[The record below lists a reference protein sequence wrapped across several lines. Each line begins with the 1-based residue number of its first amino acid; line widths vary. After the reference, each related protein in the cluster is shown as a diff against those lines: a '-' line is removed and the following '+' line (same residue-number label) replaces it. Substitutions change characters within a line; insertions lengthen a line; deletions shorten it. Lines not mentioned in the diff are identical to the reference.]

1 MAHLLRYIPAHILL
15 HLLRYCVAHF
25 TVHIEAFI
33 LWHLL
38 TGLPWNL
45 LTFFPG
51 HPFVGSLTLIS
62 RHSLALLFSYV
73 LADGFRDSFALLPGH
88 LDGNL
93 LAFFFWNVPAL
104 LLCHLSRNIFGDL
117 SSDLFALLFV
127 HSLALLF
134 LDRALVGFCH
144 VTAKSFRYLHINY
157 VSFNLYIL
165 KKLLTC

>member
-1 MAHLLRYIPAHILL
+1 MAHLLRNIPAHILL

-25 TVHIEAFI
+25 AVHVEAFV

-45 LTFFPG
+45 LTLFPG
-51 HPFVGSLTLIS
+51 HLFVGSLTLIS
-62 RHSLALLFSYV
+62 RHSLALLFGYV
-73 LADGFRDSFALLPGH
+73 LADGFSDSFTFLPGH

-104 LLCHLSRNIFGDL
+104 LLCHLSRYIFGDL

-127 HSLALLF
+127 HPM
-134 LDRALVGFCH
+134 
-144 VTAKSFRYLHINY
+144 
-157 VSFNLYIL
+157 
-165 KKLLTC
+165 